1 MSSGE
6 VEGESEMSRFVIVV
20 DAQRDF
26 IAADGALSVPGA
38 DALVGPLN
46 AWLAELRPED
56 TDGILLTFD
65 THEPE
70 RYARSPEAE
79 QFPPHCVK
87 GQPGWESMVD
97 IGSIDPAIPLY
108 RLEKSVFAMW
118 EEADLALEDARDPG
132 AAPLPRDRFFAAMK
146 ARGVA
151 DVTVVGV
158 AADYCVRWAI
168 DGLVERGFRVEVPA
182 ALTRGIARQIE
193 AVVADE
199 WPAGAVR
206 IA

>member
-1 MSSGE
+1 
-6 VEGESEMSRFVIVV
+6 MSRFVIVV

-26 IAADGALSVPGA
+26 MAADGALSVAGA
-38 DALVGPLN
+38 DTLVAPLN
-46 AWLAELRPED
+46 AWLAALRPRE

-70 RYARSPEAE
+70 RYAGSSEAE

-87 GQPGWESMVD
+87 GQAGWETMVD
-97 IGSIDPAIPLY
+97 LAAIDPAIPLY
-108 RLEKSVFAMW
+108 RLEKGVFAMW
-118 EEADLALEDARDPG
+118 EEPGLAIEDGR
-132 AAPLPRDRFFAAMK
+132 APSAPSLPRDGFFEALK
-146 ARGVA
+146 ARGVG

-193 AVVADE
+193 AVVAEE

-206 IA
+206 MV